1 MSGNHDALMQFSLH
15 ANQALIWLVLLA
27 LVCWLGMKAS
37 FTQLAGLL
45 VFLTFDLVVFG
56 AFVRL
61 TDSGL
66 GCPDWPGCYAQF
78 SPFNAKS
85 DIAAAVA
92 AQGGEHGWV
101 SATKAWIE
109 MIHRYWASFIG
120 MLLIVL
126 LVKAG
131 FAKRRDAAVKLGLPI
146 ALLAVVIAQGLFGK
160 WTVTMKLMPVIVTT
174 HLLGGLLLLS
184 LLVLLY
190 FRYHKAVKQMTVS
203 VSLKTLTLASL
214 IALVLQI
221 ALGGWVS
228 TNYAALACA
237 KFPLCQGNV
246 WPLMDFAS
254 GFDLTRAMGQSST
267 GAVISL
273 QALTAIH
280 FVHRHFAYV
289 VTLIVGLLAWRT
301 WREPALKRYS
311 IALILALLAQMLIG
325 IGTVVFDQ
333 PLLLAVAH
341 NAGAALLL
349 SVLVATAYKIRVLL
363 PAETS

>member
-1 MSGNHDALMQFSLH
+1 MNSSGAWQFSLQTG
-15 ANQALIWLVLLA
+15 QALIWLALLA
-27 LVCWLGMKAS
+27 LVCWLGLKAS
-37 FTQLAGLL
+37 FSKLAGLL
-45 VFLTFDLVVFG
+45 LFLTFDLVVFG

-61 TDSGL
+61 SDAGL

-78 SPFNAKS
+78 APLSAAN

-126 LVKAG
+126 LAKAG
-131 FAKRRDAAVKLGLPI
+131 FEKRRDASIKLGLPI
-146 ALLAVVIAQGLFGK
+146 ALLLVVIAQGLFGK
-160 WTVTMKLMPVIVTT
+160 FTVTMKLMPVIVTT
-174 HLLGGLLLLS
+174 HLLGGMLLLS

-190 FRYHKAVKQMTVS
+190 FRYHKAVTQIS
-203 VSLKTLTLASL
+203 VSASLKSLTLLSL
-214 IALVLQI
+214 MVLVLQI

-237 KFPLCQGNV
+237 KFPLCQGSV

-254 GFDLTRAMGQSST
+254 GFDLTRAMGQTST
-267 GAVISL
+267 GSVISL

-289 VTLIVGLLAWRT
+289 VTLIVGILAWRL
-301 WREPALKRYS
+301 WHEPALKRYG
-311 IALILALLAQMLIG
+311 IALMHALMAQMLIG

-341 NAGAALLL
+341 NAGAAFLL

-363 PAETS
+363 

>member
-1 MSGNHDALMQFSLH
+1 VNASGAWQFSLQ
-15 ANQALIWLVLLA
+15 AGQALIWLALLA
-27 LVCWLGMKAS
+27 LVCWLGVKAS
-37 FTQLAGLL
+37 FSKLAGLL
-45 VFLTFDLVVFG
+45 LFLTFDLVVFG

-61 TDSGL
+61 SDAGL

-78 SPFNAKS
+78 APLSAAH

-126 LVKAG
+126 LAKVW
-131 FAKRRDAAVKLGLPI
+131 FEKRRDASIKLGLPI
-146 ALLAVVIAQGLFGK
+146 ALLLVVIAQGLFGK
-160 WTVTMKLMPVIVTT
+160 WTVTIVTT
-174 HLLGGLLLLS
+174 HLLGGLLLLA

-190 FRYHKAVKQMTVS
+190 FRYHKAVTQISVS
-203 VSLKTLTLASL
+203 TSLKTLTLLSL
-214 IALVLQI
+214 MVLVLQV

-237 KFPLCQGNV
+237 KFPLCQCSV
-246 WPLMDFAS
+246 WPLMDFVS
-254 GFDLTRAMGQSST
+254 GFDLTRAMGQTST
-267 GAVISL
+267 GSVISL

-289 VTLIVGLLAWRT
+289 VTLIVGILAWRL
-301 WREPALKRYS
+301 WREPTLKRYG
-311 IALILALLAQMLIG
+311 IALMHALMAQMLIG